1 VICITSSAANGW
13 LVNGDKLSAGLGQQ
27 AVSLDEVF
35 EMKRMFAV
43 CAGLL
48 MLAGPAAAQSPVA
61 VIEEVQGKVTGAE
74 FMDYVTPKT
83 VIKLGDGGS
92 VVISYMNSCRRE
104 KISGIGTVIVGT
116 DESKVHLADVQ
127 AEKTEC
133 DSKQAHATTK
143 ATSEVAATV
152 LRSIDK
158 SKDAGIKT
166 QLTLYGTSPLFE
178 VRGKGTLVVDRLD
191 VRGERQQIELN
202 GSQHKGRF
210 YDFAGTSKTL
220 SPGGVYAATFG
231 SKKIVFRV
239 DPQAKSGAT
248 PIVGRLIRLQ

>member
-1 VICITSSAANGW
+1 
-13 LVNGDKLSAGLGQQ
+13 
-27 AVSLDEVF
+27 
-35 EMKRMFAV
+35 MKRTFAV

-48 MLAGPAAAQSPVA
+48 ALAAPAIAQSPVA
-61 VIEEVQGKVTGAE
+61 VVEEVQGKVTGAE

-104 KISGIGTVIVGT
+104 KITGIGTVIVGT
-116 DESKVHLADVQ
+116 DESKVHLSDVK

-152 LRSIDK
+152 LRSVDK

-178 VRGKGTLVVDRLD
+178 VKGKGTLTVDRLD
-191 VRGERQQIELN
+191 VKGERQQVELN
-202 GSQHKGRF
+202 GSQLKGRF
-210 YDFAGTSKTL
+210 YDFAGTSRTL
-220 SPGGVYAATFG
+220 TPGGVYAATFA
-231 SKKIVFRV
+231 SQKIVFRV
-239 DPQAKSGAT
+239 DPQAKPGPT
-248 PIVGRLIRLQ
+248 PVVGRLIRLQ